1 MITFVSASSPLL
13 ARDRLFLSALLLLVN
28 CVIVTAQIRS
38 VTDGYTPLGLAAG
51 APAGSYELSGFEN
64 VNPYNGGLNFS
75 LPIKQVSGRG
85 GAAYTIRV
93 PIENKWRAEVD
104 DFCDPQSGQCWHFE
118 SPIFGSWEYFNPYGP
133 GELVGRRAGFG
144 AQTQNIGCH
153 YYENTYLKTITRL
166 TFTVP
171 GGTEFELR
179 DQLLS
184 GQPAT
189 VAYCATG
196 PPSRGTVFVTADGT
210 SATFVSDTTIYD
222 EPMPGWE
229 PIIFPSGYLMLRDGT
244 RYRIDDGR
252 VSWIRDRNGNKL
264 TFTHTSNGFTVTDAL
279 NRQITVERV
288 TDIAPY
294 GLCDRITFKGFG
306 GASRVVRVSWTNLGN
321 VLRSGY
327 VLQTP
332 HALWP
337 ELNNASPWGTHDP
350 DVISRIWLPD
360 GRSYK
365 FQYNSYGE
373 LARAELPTGG
383 AIEYDW
389 APGVNGS
396 SGGGAYCTMN
406 YSVFAYRRVIERRIY
421 PNGGSGGA
429 YDSKMT
435 FSRPE
440 STTGYCMFSNVGYVN
455 VKEFN
460 SSGTLLT
467 SARHYYFGSPTVSF
481 VNSAFNP
488 TSYPS
493 WKEGKEWQTEMLATN
508 DTTVLRR
515 VGTTWQQ
522 RAAVSWWT
530 GSAND
535 APPNDPR
542 IADTTTTLVDTNQV
556 SAQSYTY
563 DDTVPFNNRSD
574 VYEYHFGS
582 GAPGALIR
590 RTHTDYLKTNP
601 VNGTDYTTT
610 SIHIRSLPVQ
620 TQVFDASGVEE
631 ARTTFEYD
639 NYANDG
645 NHAPLQA
652 RSNISGLDSGF
663 TTSYVTRGNLTR
675 STNWILS
682 TSTELHSYAQYD
694 VAGNMLKVIDPRGY
708 ATTLEF
714 ADRFGSPDS
723 EAQGNS
729 APSELSTLTSYAF
742 PTKITNALGH
752 IAYSQFDYYLGRPVN
767 AQDANGIVASG
778 SYNDALDRPKQV
790 KRAIGTTAENQTT
803 FAYDDTARLITTSSD
818 KDALNDNLLVSKILY
833 DQMGRTK
840 EQRQY
845 EGGDNYVVTET
856 QYDALGRPHMI
867 SNPYRRWQSETAVW
881 TTQVFDA
888 LGRVLSVTTPDNAM
902 VSTSYSGNT
911 VTVTD
916 QAGKKRQ
923 SVTDALGRLIE
934 IYEDPTG
941 VNYQTTYLYDVLDNL
956 VKVTQGTQQR
966 FFMYDSLRRLIRA
979 RNPEQDTRPS
989 LSLSDSI
996 TGNSAWSIGYQ
1007 YDENSNL
1014 TQKTDARGVM
1024 STYEYDALNRNTTT
1038 NYSDTSVT
1046 PDVKRFYDGPNYG
1059 KGRFWYFYSGGDYST
1074 GAEVDH
1080 TSIDSYDALGRPLVQ
1095 RQLFKAG
1102 GIWSATYET
1111 SRAYNRAGGV
1121 TTQTYPSGNTV
1132 TYNYDAAG
1140 RLADKDAMNPAFSG
1154 NLGGVQRTY
1163 AKGITYSPWG
1173 SVNREQFGT
1182 NTAVYKKHHYN
1193 IRGQLCDVRA
1203 SNSSDEWGGELGVFV
1218 NYYSTSWAH
1227 CGSGTDNNGNVLM
1240 SQTIINS
1247 YYMEDRYSYDALNR
1261 LTAVNEWQNGSTHT
1275 GSQQYTYDRWGNRTI
1290 NAATWGTGINNTSFE
1305 KQDTT
1310 NRLYSPGDLALPDN
1324 SRRIRYDEA
1333 GNQIKDTYTGYG
1345 SANFDAD
1352 NRISSIQNNSA
1363 GWSYYTYNAD
1373 GKRTRRNTSSQ
1384 ETWQVYG
1391 FEGELLAEYAAS
1403 AAAASPQKEYGYRNG
1418 QLLVTASSSQRQWL
1432 IADHLGTPRM
1442 IIDQTGTLANVKRHD
1457 YLPFGEEL
1465 SAGVGGR
1472 TAGNGYSGGDGVRQQ
1487 FTAYERD
1494 NETGLD
1500 YAQARYF
1507 SSTAGRFTTTD
1518 PLLASAEA
1526 SAPQTWNRYSYGLN
1540 NPLRYN
1546 DPSGLNADDIGT
1558 AEDQRREQQP
1568 PPPPAPQPQP
1578 TPVATQSATLS
1589 NVPVCGGPI
1598 PTTVV
1603 VDQLNNPDARE
1614 RNVEGTVSLVVG
1626 VDLRFTFLDQQ
1637 GRPVSNAVV
1646 GETVE
1651 NLEGRRVTQ
1660 TTDPTPLNANGEAG
1674 DLVSNNSGPRP
1685 TSRAQLDS
1693 AISTFNQDF
1702 TTRQR
1707 ITLTIVTETGTTVRV
1722 TQERTLT
1729 NMDRRAPSIQGY
1741 VRGYTFTMGKPTIEF
1756 IR

>member
-1 MITFVSASSPLL
+1 MFTFVSTSSPVLVRFFL
-13 ARDRLFLSALLLLVN
+13 AAPLLLVN
-28 CVIVTAQIRS
+28 CVVAAAQIRS

-64 VNPYNGGLNFS
+64 VNPYNGSLNFS

-85 GAAYTIRV
+85 GASYTIRV

-104 DFCDPQSGQCWHFE
+104 DFCDPETGQCWHFE

-144 AQTQNIGCH
+144 TQSQNIGCH
-153 YYENTYLKTITRL
+153 YYEDTYLKTITRL

-189 VAYCATG
+189 VAYCAPG

-222 EPMPGWE
+222 QPMAGWE

-252 VSWIRDRNGNKL
+252 VSWIRDSNGNKL
-264 TFTHTSNGFTVTDAL
+264 IFTQTSNGFVVTDSL

-288 TDIAPY
+288 TDVAPY

-306 GASRVVRVSWTNLGN
+306 GASRVLRVSWTNLGN
-321 VLRSGY
+321 ALRSGY

-350 DVISRIWLPD
+350 EVISRIWLPD

-373 LARAELPTGG
+373 LARAELPTSG

-389 APGVNGS
+389 APGVSGS

-406 YSVFAYRRVIERRIY
+406 YNVFAYRRVIERRIY

-467 SARHYYFGSPTVSF
+467 SARHYYFGSPTASF

-493 WKEGKEWQTEMLATN
+493 WKEGKEWQTELFATN

-556 SAQSYTY
+556 SAQAFTY

-574 VYEYHFGS
+574 VYEYDFGS
-582 GAPGALIR
+582 GAPGAVIR

-601 VNGTDYTTT
+601 VTSTDYTTT
-610 SIHIRSLPVQ
+610 NIHVRSLPTQ
-620 TQVFDASGVEE
+620 TQVFDGSGNEK

-645 NHAPLQA
+645 SHAPLQA

-682 TSTELHSYAQYD
+682 TSTQLHSYAQYD
-694 VAGNMLKVIDPRGY
+694 VAGNMLKTIDPRGY

-714 ADRFGSPDS
+714 ADRFGTPDS

-742 PTKITNALGH
+742 PTKVTNALGH

-778 SYNDALDRPKQV
+778 SYNDALDRPKQI

-803 FAYDDTARLITTSSD
+803 FGYDDTNRVVTTTSDRNSN
-818 KDALNDNLLVSKILY
+818 NDNGLVSKLVY
-833 DQMGRTK
+833 DGFGRTS
-840 EQRQY
+840 ETRQY
-845 EGGDNYVVTET
+845 EDSTNYIVTQQ
-856 QYDALGRPHMI
+856 QYDPLGRPDKV
-867 SNPYRRWQSETAVW
+867 SNPFRPYLSETAVW
-881 TTQVFDA
+881 TTAVFDT
-888 LGRVLSVTTPDNAM
+888 LGRVTSVTTPDSA
-902 VSTSYSGNT
+902 VVTTAYSGNA
-911 VTVTD
+911 VTITD
-916 QAGKKRQ
+916 QAGKLRRRI
-923 SVTDALGRLIE
+923 TDALGRLARVDEPNSSNSLGTISSPTQPTS
-934 IYEDPTG
+934 YGYDVFDNLTG
-941 VNYQTTYLYDVLDNL
+941 VSQGVQTRTFV
-956 VKVTQGTQQR
+956 
-966 FFMYDSLRRLIRA
+966 YDSLSRLTSA
-979 RNPEQDTRPS
+979 TNPESGTV
-989 LSLSDSI
+989 
-996 TGNSAWSIGYQ
+996 TYGY
-1007 YDENSNL
+1007 DANSNL
-1014 TQKTDARGVM
+1014 ISKFDAR
-1024 STYEYDALNRNTTT
+1024 SITTTIAYDALNRVTSKSYNDTPQTPTVSYLYDSQTLPSGAPAFDRGFSTGRLVAVTYGSASSAGTYRGYDQMGRVVRQYQRTDSVNYLVEATYFANSALQNQTYPAVPGAGDRRVVSYTNDSAGRLSSLSSSATSYAAAASVSSLGYAAHNALKTETYGNGLVHAIDYNNRLQATQIKLGTSGNPTSIVSLGYTYGTT
-1038 NYSDTSVT
+1038 NNNGNLLTHT
-1046 PDVKRFYDGPNYG
+1046 
-1059 KGRFWYFYSGGDYST
+1059 YSGGGLSYTQNFGYDSLNRLT
-1074 GAEVDH
+1074 
-1080 TSIDSYDALGRPLVQ
+1080 TSNENGTTWSQTNGYDRYGNRWINLGGGIQSLYFNTSNNRISGWSYDTAGNLLSDGSHSYTYDAENKIAKVDSVSAYIYDGEGQRVRKLLGESTRFVFGIGGLLIAEFSATSGSLLKEYIYGVSGLLATVEPTAVNSNGTQYTTSDNLGTPRVIT
-1095 RQLFKAG
+1095 KAG
-1102 GIWSATYET
+1102 GI
-1111 SRAYNRAGGV
+1111 V
-1121 TTQTYPSGNTV
+1121 
-1132 TYNYDAAG
+1132 
-1140 RLADKDAMNPAFSG
+1140 
-1154 NLGGVQRTY
+1154 
-1163 AKGITYSPWG
+1163 
-1173 SVNREQFGT
+1173 
-1182 NTAVYKKHHYN
+1182 
-1193 IRGQLCDVRA
+1193 A
-1203 SNSSDEWGGELGVFV
+1203 S
-1218 NYYSTSWAH
+1218 
-1227 CGSGTDNNGNVLM
+1227 
-1240 SQTIINS
+1240 
-1247 YYMEDRYSYDALNR
+1247 
-1261 LTAVNEWQNGSTHT
+1261 
-1275 GSQQYTYDRWGNRTI
+1275 
-1290 NAATWGTGINNTSFE
+1290 
-1305 KQDTT
+1305 
-1310 NRLYSPGDLALPDN
+1310 
-1324 SRRIRYDEA
+1324 
-1333 GNQIKDTYTGYG
+1333 
-1345 SANFDAD
+1345 
-1352 NRISSIQNNSA
+1352 
-1363 GWSYYTYNAD
+1363 
-1373 GKRTRRNTSSQ
+1373 
-1384 ETWQVYG
+1384 
-1391 FEGELLAEYAAS
+1391 
-1403 AAAASPQKEYGYRNG
+1403 
-1418 QLLVTASSSQRQWL
+1418 
-1432 IADHLGTPRM
+1432 
-1442 IIDQTGTLANVKRHD
+1442 RHD
-1457 YLPFGEEL
+1457 YQPFGTEL
-1465 SAGVGGR
+1465 GAGVGGR
-1472 TAGNGYSGGDGVRQQ
+1472 TTGMGFSNGGDTNRKK
-1487 FTAYERD
+1487 FTQYERD

-1500 YAQARYF
+1500 YAQARYYN
-1507 SSTAGRFTTTD
+1507 SIDGRFTTAD
-1518 PLLASAEA
+1518 PLMASAHS

-1540 NPLRYN
+1540 NPLRYI

-1558 AEDQRREQQP
+1558 AEDQRREQQRPNP
-1568 PPPPAPQPQP
+1568 PHRLRRN
-1578 TPVATQSATLS
+1578 S
-1589 NVPVCGGPI
+1589 PI
-1598 PTTVV
+1598 RRR
-1603 VDQLNNPDARE
+1603 L
-1614 RNVEGTVSLVVG
+1614 
-1626 VDLRFTFLDQQ
+1626 LRSHRLHR
-1637 GRPVSNAVV
+1637 RPH
-1646 GETVE
+1646 
-1651 NLEGRRVTQ
+1651 
-1660 TTDPTPLNANGEAG
+1660 PL
-1674 DLVSNNSGPRP
+1674 R
-1685 TSRAQLDS
+1685 
-1693 AISTFNQDF
+1693 
-1702 TTRQR
+1702 
-1707 ITLTIVTETGTTVRV
+1707 
-1722 TQERTLT
+1722 
-1729 NMDRRAPSIQGY
+1729 
-1741 VRGYTFTMGKPTIEF
+1741 
-1756 IR
+1756 